1 LKGLNIK
8 MEDRFEDKEWKKKKK
23 EKRKSSM
30 KKYNELGTK
39 T

>member
-1 LKGLNIK
+1 